1 MGMTHNEHLRVAE
14 SIVADYKD
22 GKFAISKAAFKQVLK
37 WYTDE
42 TSVLQVRSNKINVDV
57 LAEIIDRIRYFGHMD
72 FADPILVE
80 RRADGSLR
88 LINGNHTCAAYVE
101 AFEKKLVKGLTDAKI
116 VVIPENRLPEDAN
129 DRERVLVQIALVMN
143 RIEVVH
149 NKTTKSDV
157 RDMIRKD
164 IISGINVDTADYQ
177 SAISA
182 SVQMKSSTIG
192 KLIMEAKNDLKE
204 EELRSKFNFRQYSAS
219 EMNLIKQ
226 ELEEE
231 FEQND
236 ESVAVTWAV
245 VTRDKIYETLGK
257 AVGNAL
263 NYNRAHIVFHF
274 KNYSDTKLKTSTIKA
289 INDWLKYCS
298 MEITY
303 EFLPYRKQ

>member
-22 GKFAISKAAFKQVLK
+22 GKFAISKADFKQLLK
-37 WYTDE
+37 WTTDE

-57 LAEIIDRIRYFGHMD
+57 LAEIVDRIRYFGHMD
-72 FADPILVE
+72 FADAILVE
-80 RRADGSLR
+80 RRVDGSLR

-101 AFEKKLVKGLTDAKI
+101 VFEKKLVKGLTDAKI
-116 VVIPENRLPEDAN
+116 VIIPEDRLPEDGN

-143 RIEVVH
+143 RKEVVH

-157 RDMIRKD
+157 RDVIRKD
-164 IISGINVDTADYQ
+164 IISGIKVETADYQ
-177 SAISA
+177 STLSA
-182 SVQMKSSTIG
+182 SVQMKSAVIG

-204 EELRSKFNFRQYSAS
+204 EELRTKFNFKQYSAS